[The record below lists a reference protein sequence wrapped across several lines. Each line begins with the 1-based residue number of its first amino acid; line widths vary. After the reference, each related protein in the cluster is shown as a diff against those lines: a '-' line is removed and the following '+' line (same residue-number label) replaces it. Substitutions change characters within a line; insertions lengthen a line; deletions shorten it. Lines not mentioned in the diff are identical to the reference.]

1 MKLTKAQKKKEVA
14 RDLLSVF
21 VEAQDLWMAS
31 KRDASRIKFLRP
43 SALPFCPVG
52 FFCGHATLGMASTM
66 DFMGEYYTRVGTAVH
81 DVMQKFMSPSQR
93 FLADWECLSCG
104 KRRRMSHKNEC
115 CEHTMKYH
123 ELLIDYKG
131 IVGHI
136 DGVFRDRRGRYWIL
150 DYKTSSLKGAP
161 YKLKSPGAA
170 YKEQVETYATLLYLQ
185 YKIKVEGVMLMFL
198 PRDNPKEPQVW
209 VDLIDRPDMKAVWKR
224 LKAYKKMHA
233 EALAV
238 ETAKEAI
245 ALARYGR
252 CKNEWC
258 QTCKRPDE
266 LEAQLRSAH
275 KRGVKKGHV
284 PLTGLK

>member
-1 MKLTKAQKKKEVA
+1 MKLSKKQMKAEVT

-31 KRDASRIKFLRP
+31 KRDASRIQFLRP
-43 SALPFCPVG
+43 SQLPFCPAG
-52 FFCGHATLGMASTM
+52 FFINHATLGMATTM
-66 DFMGEYYTRVGTAVH
+66 DFMSEYYTRVGSAVH
-81 DVMQKFMSPSQR
+81 DVMQKFLSPSQR
-93 FLADWECLSCG
+93 FLADWECLICG
-104 KRRRMSHKNEC
+104 KRRRFTHKNEC

-150 DYKTSSLKGAP
+150 DYKTCSLKGAP
-161 YKLKSPGAA
+161 YKKSSPGSA

-185 YKIKVEGVMLMFL
+185 YGIKVVGVMLMFL
-198 PRDNPKEPQVW
+198 PRDNPKEPSVW
-209 VDLIDRPDMKAVWKR
+209 VDIIDKPDMKVIWKR

-233 EALAV
+233 EVLAV
-238 ETAKEAI
+238 STAEEAV
-245 ALARYGR
+245 ALARYGK
-252 CKNEWC
+252 CKGEWC
-258 QTCKRPDE
+258 QACKRPDG
-266 LEAQLRSAH
+266 LKPQLRLAF
-275 KRGVKKGHV
+275 KRGIKKKYV